1 MNLNFSIIVILMLS
15 LVSACSDSKN
25 SVTSVEDQA
34 FPLFEG
40 LIIDPGFEIQ
50 IYASD
55 IESPRQLA
63 EDRNGRIYV
72 GSRTSGEKTGKI
84 FAIQDTDNNG
94 VVDEKILVAENLT
107 MATGVSIFNGDLFF
121 SEIDKIWKIENIA
134 DQLNQHNNNKLPE
147 KILVTANLPN
157 ESWHGWK
164 WLQHD
169 EEGSLYTNV
178 GAPCNVCESD
188 DPRFAT
194 ILKLENDSWDYIAR
208 GVRNS
213 VGFAFHPVSKKLFFT
228 DNGRDWL
235 GDDSPSCEL
244 NRVDSASGF
253 YGFPYKH
260 SFNVVDPEY
269 GHIKTGFNFIDPIL
283 NLGAH
288 VAPTGIAFYT
298 GDMFPSSF
306 KNNLLITLHGSWN
319 RSKKVGYKVI
329 RVIFD
334 NEGNVIESKDFISG
348 WLDVETVPGKPDVET
363 VLGRPSAPLIMSDG
377 SLLISDDFGNRI
389 YRISYKE

>member
-1 MNLNFSIIVILMLS
+1 MSNTHIDIHRHRCTSGKDADGISII
-15 LVSACSDSKN
+15 
-25 SVTSVEDQA
+25 Q
-34 FPLFEG
+34 G

-50 IYASD
+50 VFASEID
-55 IESPRQLA
+55 SPRQLA
-63 EDRNGRIYV
+63 QDKNGRIYV
-72 GSRTSGEKTGKI
+72 GSKKSGKI

-94 VVDEKILVAENLT
+94 QVDEKILIAENLI
-107 MATGVSIFNGDLFF
+107 MATGVSIFDGHLFF
-121 SEIDKIWKIENIA
+121 SEVDKIWKIENIA
-134 DQLNQHNNNKLPE
+134 DFINIDPNILPK
-147 KILVTANLPN
+147 KILVTDNLP
-157 ESWHGWK
+157 SDTWHGWK
-164 WLQHD
+164 WLKHD
-169 EEGSLYTNV
+169 EEGNLYTNV
-178 GAPCNVCESD
+178 GAPCNACESD
-188 DPRFAT
+188 DPRYAT
-194 ILKLENDSWDYIAR
+194 ILKLNNDSWDYVAR

-213 VGFAFHPVSKKLFFT
+213 VGFDFHPISKKLFFT

-244 NRVDSASGF
+244 NRVDLVGGF

-260 SFNVVDPEY
+260 SNNTFDPEL
-269 GHIKTGFNFIDPIL
+269 GHIQTGFNFIDPVL

-288 VAPTGIAFYT
+288 VAPTGVAFYS
-298 GDMFPSSF
+298 GDMFPSNF

-319 RSKKVGYKVI
+319 RSQKVGYKVI

-348 WLDVETVPGKPDVET
+348 WLDVETASGEPDVET

-389 YRISYKE
+389 YRISYKG